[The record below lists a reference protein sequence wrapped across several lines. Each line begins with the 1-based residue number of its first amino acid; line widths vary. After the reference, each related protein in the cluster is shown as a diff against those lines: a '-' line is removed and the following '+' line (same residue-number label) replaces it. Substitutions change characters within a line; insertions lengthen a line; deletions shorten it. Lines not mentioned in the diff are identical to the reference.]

1 MNKLSSVFVQN
12 EPINNSSN
20 VERPIL
26 LEHSL
31 NQIRL
36 TLGYKQQEFAEKLGI
51 NVNTYRG
58 YEYQKRDLPEDFLR
72 DLIATFNVNI
82 NWLLFGQ
89 GEMFVS
95 QTENSLVKCDNN
107 ALLKNK
113 ETFHKRFNKLQTENQ
128 LNDYE
133 MSKLLDISE
142 SRIEKLG
149 IGKAEPTFEELCK
162 LKANF
167 DISIDWLLFGETLNK
182 STQSEETALSADE
195 IAQLKLLA
203 KKFKV

>member
-1 MNKLSSVFVQN
+1 MYSTRLKQLKKTLKLTTEQLAMEIGMPARTLGSYERGESKVPLELLTKLCNKY
-12 EPINNSSN
+12 
-20 VERPIL
+20 
-26 LEHSL
+26 SL
-31 NQIRL
+31 NPEWL
-36 TLGYKQQEFAEKLGI
+36 ALG
-51 NVNTYRG
+51 T
-58 YEYQKRDLPEDFLR
+58 
-72 DLIATFNVNI
+72 
-82 NWLLFGQ
+82 

-95 QTENSLVKCDNN
+95 QTENTLIKCDNS
-107 ALLKNK
+107 AFLENK
-113 ETFHKRFNKLQTENQ
+113 DTFHKHFNKLQAENK

-162 LKANF
+162 IKAHF
-167 DISIDWLLFGETLNK
+167 DVSIDWLLFGDAPYK
-182 STQSEETALSADE
+182 SAQSEGLTLSADE

>member
-1 MNKLSSVFVQN
+1 MKVRLK
-12 EPINNSSN
+12 
-20 VERPIL
+20 
-26 LEHSL
+26 
-31 NQIRL
+31 QIRL
-36 TLGYKQQEFAEKLGI
+36 TLGYNQQEMAERLDI
-51 NVNTYRG
+51 PTRTYMS
-58 YEYQKRDLPEDFLR
+58 YEYVSKGYPNSFIER
-72 DLIATFNVNI
+72 LIYLFHVNI
-82 NWLLFGQ
+82 NWLFTGE

-95 QTENSLVKCDNN
+95 QTENTLEERDNK
-107 ALLKNK
+107 ALLKNT
-113 ETFHKRFNKLQTENQ
+113 ETFHKRFNKLQAENK

-162 LKANF
+162 IKAHF
-167 DISIDWLLFGETLNK
+167 DVSIDWLLFGDAPYK
-182 STQSEETALSADE
+182 SAQSEELTLSADE